1 MNSIND
7 FGNDVRQCQEAG
19 MQYSPVSIRVSVA
32 KQIATGSRPMR
43 STSCHS
49 GVAIRNH
56 ILLFVQQRRRR
67 EEKKKKTQ
75 LLIIKEET
83 NNNNNDNNNVIN
95 NCYHHYYYKY
105 KHKIK
110 NNKYV

>member
-1 MNSIND
+1 MKKKNYLQQRQMNSIND

-43 STSCHS
+43 LTSCHS

-56 ILLFVQQRRRR
+56 ILLFVQQRRRERR
-67 EEKKKKTQ
+67 EE
-75 LLIIKEET
+75 EENTTT
-83 NNNNNDNNNVIN
+83 NNKRRN
-95 NCYHHYYYKY
+95 
-105 KHKIK
+105 
-110 NNKYV
+110 

>member
-1 MNSIND
+1 MKKKNYLQQRQMNSIND

-56 ILLFVQQRRRR
+56 ILLFVQQRRRERR
-67 EEKKKKTQ
+67 EE
-75 LLIIKEET
+75 EENTTT
-83 NNNNNDNNNVIN
+83 NNKRRN
-95 NCYHHYYYKY
+95 
-105 KHKIK
+105 
-110 NNKYV
+110 